1 MTGEEVMTL
10 GSQLHWHRNSKN
22 FGPVTSG
29 DRTEKSLAEGDTL
42 YPIGHP
48 TFMTL
53 RPEAS
58 RGA

>member
-10 GSQLHWHRNSKN
+10 CSQLHWHRNSKN

-29 DRTEKSLAEGDTL
+29 DLTEKSLAEGYAL
-42 YPIGHP
+42 YQIRNP
-48 TFMTL
+48 TFITW